1 MRLGNYTFNWKPD
14 KITPVQRIKPFGQ
27 VNTYSGSAIFQWTPL
42 LQGVP
47 IVLEWDMMEEDQYQ
61 QLKIKFLSTSV
72 YEFNPDNRGQ
82 SYNVIVRTL
91 NGKYI
96 DTVNNEQPYRL
107 DVQLVMVIESAA
119 STSTTTTSSSSTT
132 TTTTA

>member
-1 MRLGNYTFNWKPD
+1 MRLGNYVFSWTPD
-14 KITPVQRIKPFGQ
+14 RMTPVQRIKPFGQ
-27 VNTYSGSAIFQWTPL
+27 VSTYSGSAIFQWTPL

-47 IVLEWDMMEEDQYQ
+47 IVLEWDMMQEDQYQ
-61 QLKIKFLSTSV
+61 QLKVKYASTSL
-72 YEFNPDNRGQ
+72 YEFNPDDRGL
-82 SYNVIVRTL
+82 SYNVTVKTL

-96 DTVNNEQPYRL
+96 DTVRNQQPYRL

-119 STSTTTTSSSSTT
+119 STSTTTTTTSSTT